1 MHYFNETKN
10 VKFLLALL
18 QVSHLANVR
27 SKGFSLITATLQ
39 VYEGVFASLA
49 AFTMYICNR

>member
-10 VKFLLALL
+10 LKFLLALL